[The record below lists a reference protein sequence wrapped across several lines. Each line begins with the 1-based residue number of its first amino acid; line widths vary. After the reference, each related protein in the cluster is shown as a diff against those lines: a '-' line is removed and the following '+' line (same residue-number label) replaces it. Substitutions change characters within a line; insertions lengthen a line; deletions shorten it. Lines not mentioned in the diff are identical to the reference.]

1 MDLMIEPLHGPP
13 VDQWAFEV
21 VERKGLGHPDSI
33 CDALAEDFS
42 RRLCRFYLEQFG
54 AIAHHNVDKALL
66 SGGVAH
72 AAFGGGEVIEPM
84 EIYLSGRATRE
95 FKGVVVPL
103 DEIAATCVHDWFCDN
118 MHAVNPEQHVRVH
131 CLVRPGSSD
140 LVNLFA
146 QQFETGIPV
155 ANDTSCGVGF
165 APASELERVVYRVE
179 RQLNSAALKQNHP
192 EIGEDIK
199 VMGVRRGNHISLTVA
214 VALIGRFVADIGD
227 YRSMKETLAS
237 LAAQAARAETP
248 EAVSVAVNAGDDVD
262 AGNIYLTV
270 TGTSAESG
278 DDGEV
283 GRGNRANGLITPFRP
298 MTMEAVA
305 GKNPVTHVGKLYNLA
320 ALQIASEIVAGVDA
334 VSDAQCCLVSQIGQP
349 VTDPAIANLQIRT
362 IAGVVVTDVASQ
374 IEEIVRDRLALTG
387 SMWKQLIGDET
398 RVY

>member
-1 MDLMIEPLHGPP
+1 MELMIEPLYGSP
-13 VDQWAFEV
+13 VDQWALEV

-42 RRLCRFYLEQFG
+42 RRLCRFYLDQFG

-66 SGGVAH
+66 WGGAAR
-72 AAFGGGEVIEPM
+72 AAFGGGEVLEPI

-95 FKGVVVPL
+95 FKGVVIPL
-103 DEIAATCVHDWFCDN
+103 EDIAATCVDAWFRDN

-140 LVNLFA
+140 LVELFA
-146 QQFETGIPV
+146 RQIETGVPM

-165 APASELERVVYRVE
+165 APASELERVVYHVE
-179 RQLNSAALKQNHP
+179 RRLNSVAIKQNHP

-199 VMGVRRGNHISLTVA
+199 VMGIRRGSHINLTVA
-214 VALIGRFVADIGD
+214 VALVGGFVADIGD
-227 YRSMKETLAS
+227 YRNMKEILADLAS
-237 LAAQAARAETP
+237 QAARNETP
-248 EAVSVAVNAGDDVD
+248 ESVSVVVNAGDDID

-305 GKNPVTHVGKLYNLA
+305 GKNPVTHVGKLYNVA
-320 ALQIASEIVAGVDA
+320 AQHITRDIVAEIGPVT
-334 VSDAQCCLVSQIGQP
+334 DAQCCLVSQIGQP

-362 IAGVVVTDVASQ
+362 IDGVDIAEVTPQV
-374 IEEIVRDRLALTG
+374 EEIVQH
-387 SMWKQLIGDET
+387 QLSHTTTLWQEIIDDQIP
-398 RVY
+398 VC